1 MLQRGARLLPQRNLR
16 RQQQNLSAGWR
27 AASTA
32 STPGPQHWLDQ
43 GRRWV
48 ELDTNAETRATIA
61 ALVDAGDHQ
70 ALKDVL
76 GSRLSFGTAGLRGRM
91 GAGYNRMNDLV
102 ILQTAQGLC
111 E

>member
-1 MLQRGARLLPQRNLR
+1 M
-16 RQQQNLSAGWR
+16 
-27 AASTA
+27 
-32 STPGPQHWLDQ
+32 
-43 GRRWV
+43 

-61 ALVDAGDHQ
+61 ALVNAGDHH
-70 ALKDVL
+70 ALKDLL